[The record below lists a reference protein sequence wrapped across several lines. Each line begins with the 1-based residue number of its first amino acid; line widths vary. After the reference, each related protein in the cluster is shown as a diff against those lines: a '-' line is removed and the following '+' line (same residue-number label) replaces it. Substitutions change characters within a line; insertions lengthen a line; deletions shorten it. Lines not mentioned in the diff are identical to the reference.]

1 MRDQP
6 SIRSADGHK
15 ISAIHYKRNAPNLL
29 IASHGITT
37 EKTEDG
43 ILAQLAEHVMPPE
56 FDTVIFDFRGHG
68 DSPMPVSEVTVSGE
82 ILDLMAIL
90 RWAKRQEYQKISHL
104 GVSFGASITLLAA
117 SVYDLK
123 FLSSVVFWNPVVN
136 FWNTFIEAQVDWG
149 QEYFDQKNIEELS
162 DRPFTKIPETGFF
175 FSATMT
181 QELLLMQPQATK
193 WPDIVPLLIL
203 HGSKDTLVPFQDSQS
218 YARVNQPNAE
228 CIILDDVDHGFDDKI
243 DEAMKI
249 TKNWFAKT
257 VT

>member
-175 FSATMT
+175 
-181 QELLLMQPQATK
+181 
-193 WPDIVPLLIL
+193 
-203 HGSKDTLVPFQDSQS
+203 SQ
-218 YARVNQPNAE
+218 QQ
-228 CIILDDVDHGFDDKI
+228 
-243 DEAMKI
+243 
-249 TKNWFAKT
+249 
-257 VT
+257 

>member
-1 MRDQP
+1 
-6 SIRSADGHK
+6 
-15 ISAIHYKRNAPNLL
+15 
-29 IASHGITT
+29 
-37 EKTEDG
+37 
-43 ILAQLAEHVMPPE
+43 
-56 FDTVIFDFRGHG
+56 
-68 DSPMPVSEVTVSGE
+68 
-82 ILDLMAIL
+82 
-90 RWAKRQEYQKISHL
+90 
-104 GVSFGASITLLAA
+104 
-117 SVYDLK
+117 
-123 FLSSVVFWNPVVN
+123 
-136 FWNTFIEAQVDWG
+136 
-149 QEYFDQKNIEELS
+149 
-162 DRPFTKIPETGFF
+162 
-175 FSATMT
+175 MT